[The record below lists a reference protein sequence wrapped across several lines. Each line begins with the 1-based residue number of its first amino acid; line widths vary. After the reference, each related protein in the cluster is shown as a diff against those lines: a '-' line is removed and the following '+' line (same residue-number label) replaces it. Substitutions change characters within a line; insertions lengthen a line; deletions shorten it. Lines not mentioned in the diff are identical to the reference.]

1 LLARRRR
8 NFAVKMK
15 SASEMFVCA
24 HVDLM
29 FVGRRCA
36 IREEGTAAG
45 GSY

>member
-8 NFAVKMK
+8 NFAVKI
-15 SASEMFVCA
+15 EIFVCA